1 METEGT
7 ETATTPQTYLF
18 RFVQRFEEFRMP
30 EVESLAQMFGVR
42 LEYNPEEAKLVS
54 SLVEKRPFLKV
65 KLESDEAA
73 ATLAKRAISLQY
85 YPSPPSPPQPTN
97 IFFFFC
103 HIYIALFLLIK

>member
-1 METEGT
+1 MVTFKEKKRKRKKILMETE
-7 ETATTPQTYLF
+7 EAATAAAAPQTYLF

-42 LEYNPEEAKLVS
+42 LEYDPEEAKLVS

-73 ATLAKRAISLQY
+73 SILAKRAISLQ
-85 YPSPPSPPQPTN
+85 
-97 IFFFFC
+97 
-103 HIYIALFLLIK
+103 